1 MSASQAVRGAE
12 SASHSHENSTGTA
25 SQDQSAQRSGF
36 RRRSVLVGGMAA
48 AAAGAVAL
56 QGVTGAAPAAAA
68 GRDLDPNDKSIAFAG
83 VVEIAKRI
91 AAGEFTARQI
101 TDFFLARIDMLN
113 PTLRAWTIPLHERA
127 RAEADA
133 LDAKK
138 ASGARLGPLHG
149 VPIGIKAENHVKGVP
164 TTYGGAAFTTPAT
177 DDAEVVK
184 RLRAA
189 GAVILGITAMPEF
202 GIWPFTETSAH
213 GYTRNPWNI
222 LHSTAGSSGGTASAV
237 ASGMVPAAI
246 GGDGGGSI
254 RLPSSWCGLYGLKL
268 QRGRVSAAPNVDL
281 WKSLGV
287 IGPLCRKVEDTALIL
302 DCIHGSV
309 AGVDLYKAD
318 PWPYTLTEALTK
330 PVRSLRIAIS
340 TAQPAG
346 THLDDDTRRAVLQ
359 TGAILGKL
367 GHRVVAHDPVYPATL
382 TAAFQPQV
390 LGGFSTE
397 ARRADHYEL
406 LERRTREGVDVGRST
421 GLSSDLAVT
430 KAIELSKTVGKQILA
445 SVFPAYD
452 LLICPTT
459 PGKAYPIGQLDGAG
473 FVEASAKASPV
484 AAYTSVWN
492 VVGNP
497 AAAVPAG
504 FSGGLP
510 LSVQLV
516 GPNNSEP
523 LICQVAAQL
532 QKARRWPDQTP
543 PNS

>member
-1 MSASQAVRGAE
+1 MSELVTDTDR
-12 SASHSHENSTGTA
+12 TA
-25 SQDQSAQRSGF
+25 TSGIG
-36 RRRSVLVGGMAA
+36 RRSLLAGSAVAA
-48 AAAGAVAL
+48 AAAVAATSL
-56 QGVTGAAPAAAA
+56 SAAPATAAPR
-68 GRDLDPNDKSIAFAG
+68 GLDPHDKSIAFAG
-83 VVEIAKRI
+83 VVELARRVRS
-91 AAGEFTARQI
+91 GEFTARQL

-113 PTLRAWTIPLHERA
+113 PTLRAWTIPLYDAA

-138 ASGARLGPLHG
+138 ASGAKLGPLHG

-164 TTYGGAAFTTPAT
+164 TTYGGAAFTKPAT

-268 QRGRVSAAPNVDL
+268 QRGRVSAAPNKDL
-281 WKSLGV
+281 WKALGV

-309 AGVDLYKAD
+309 PGVDLYSAE
-318 PWPYTLTEALTK
+318 PWPYSLTDALRK
-330 PVRSLRIAIS
+330 PLRPLRIALS

-346 THLDDDTRRAVLQ
+346 TFLDDDSRQAILD
-359 TGAILGKL
+359 TGAILSRL
-367 GHRVVAHDPVYPATL
+367 GHRVSGHDPVYPATL
-382 TAAFQPQV
+382 TAAFEPQV
-390 LGGFSTE
+390 VGGFSTE
-397 ARRADHYEL
+397 AHRADHYEL
-406 LERRTREGVDVGRST
+406 LEARTRQGVDIGKAT
-421 GLSSDLAVT
+421 GLSTDVAVS
-430 KAIELSKTVGKQILA
+430 KAIEVGKQVGSQILG
-445 SVFPAYD
+445 SVFPAFD

-459 PGKAYPIGQLDGAG
+459 PGKAYEIGQLDGAD
-473 FVEASAKASPV
+473 FVAASAKASPV

-492 VVGNP
+492 VCGNP

-504 FSGGLP
+504 FSDGLP

-516 GPNNSEP
+516 GPPNSEP
-523 LICQVAAQL
+523 LLCQVAAAL
-532 QKARRWPDQTP
+532 QEVRKWPAHYP
-543 PNS
+543 PHS